1 MADRDEGAVEV
12 EAEVIEE
19 GRELTVSFVPAS
31 IEANFDALERHV
43 DALLAPYEGATYDL
57 ASEGAVR
64 DAKRD
69 RAYLNGVAKDID
81 ERRKAVKREYM
92 RPYDAFDSRAT
103 AIVAKVRAA
112 SSSIKAQLDEAE
124 GRRREG
130 RLAELREHYEGFAG
144 LLAPVVPYERFH
156 EDRWLNKTVRPAKAF
171 EELDAKVERVAQDWE
186 ALREREGED
195 HYDLAERTFFST
207 LDLGAALS
215 AARQAREEDER
226 IAALREAVDASPG
239 PAEKPAPPEPAEAP
253 VEAPPAQAPAPAP
266 IPAPAPVEAPPAPTP
281 APAPMPAPAP
291 EPAPAPD
298 APRPWVV
305 VVPSATRQDMERLA
319 QVLRMAGVNGVVMQ
333 GTLAQAYER
342 EAYGAR

>member
-1 MADRDEGAVEV
+1 MASRDKEAEKPVEV

-43 DALLAPYEGATYDL
+43 DELLAPYEGATYDL
-57 ASEGAVR
+57 ADDGAIR

-124 GRRREG
+124 ARRREG

-171 EELDAKVERVAQDWE
+171 EELDAKVEKVAKDWE
-186 ALREREGED
+186 ALREREGEGED

-226 IAALREAVDASPG
+226 IAALREAVDAAPA
-239 PAEKPAPPEPAEAP
+239 PAEEPAPPEPEEAP
-253 VEAPPAQAPAPAP
+253 VEAPPAPAPAPAP
-266 IPAPAPVEAPPAPTP
+266 APDP
-281 APAPMPAPAP
+281 APAPMPAPT
-291 EPAPAPD
+291 PAPD

-305 VVPSATRQDMERLA
+305 VIPSATRQDMERLA
-319 QVLRMAGVNGVVMQ
+319 QVLQMAGVRGVVMQ

-342 EAYGAR
+342 EACGAR

>member
-171 EELDAKVERVAQDWE
+171 EELDAKVEKVAKDWE

-226 IAALREAVDASPG
+226 IAALREAVDAAPT
-239 PAEKPAPPEPAEAP
+239 PAEEPAPPEPSEAP
-253 VEAPPAQAPAPAP
+253 VEAPPAPAPAPAP
-266 IPAPAPVEAPPAPTP
+266 TPAPAP

-291 EPAPAPD
+291 APSPAPD

-305 VVPSATRQDMERLA
+305 VIPSATRQDMERLA
-319 QVLRMAGVNGVVMQ
+319 QVLQMAGVRGVVMQ

-342 EAYGAR
+342 EACGAR

>member
-81 ERRKAVKREYM
+81 EHRKAVKREYM

-124 GRRREG
+124 GGAG
-130 RLAELREHYEGFAG
+130 RAG
-144 LLAPVVPYERFH
+144 SPSS
-156 EDRWLNKTVRPAKAF
+156 
-171 EELDAKVERVAQDWE
+171 
-186 ALREREGED
+186 G
-195 HYDLAERTFFST
+195 ST
-207 LDLGAALS
+207 T
-215 AARQAREEDER
+215 R
-226 IAALREAVDASPG
+226 ASPG
-239 PAEKPAPPEPAEAP
+239 SS
-253 VEAPPAQAPAPAP
+253 
-266 IPAPAPVEAPPAPTP
+266 
-281 APAPMPAPAP
+281 
-291 EPAPAPD
+291 
-298 APRPWVV
+298 RPWSPTSV
-305 VVPSATRQDMERLA
+305 STRTGGSTRP
-319 QVLRMAGVNGVVMQ
+319 
-333 GTLAQAYER
+333 
-342 EAYGAR
+342 

>member
-12 EAEVIEE
+12 ETEVIEE
-19 GRELTVSFVPAS
+19 RRELTVSFVPAS

-69 RAYLNGVAKDID
+69 RAYLNGVVKDID

-171 EELDAKVERVAQDWE
+171 EELDA
-186 ALREREGED
+186 
-195 HYDLAERTFFST
+195 
-207 LDLGAALS
+207 
-215 AARQAREEDER
+215 
-226 IAALREAVDASPG
+226 
-239 PAEKPAPPEPAEAP
+239 
-253 VEAPPAQAPAPAP
+253 
-266 IPAPAPVEAPPAPTP
+266 
-281 APAPMPAPAP
+281 
-291 EPAPAPD
+291 
-298 APRPWVV
+298 
-305 VVPSATRQDMERLA
+305 
-319 QVLRMAGVNGVVMQ
+319 
-333 GTLAQAYER
+333 
-342 EAYGAR
+342 

>member
-92 RPYDAFDSRAT
+92 RPYDAFDFRAT
-103 AIVAKVRAA
+103 AIVAKMRAA

-215 AARQAREEDER
+215 AARRAREEDER